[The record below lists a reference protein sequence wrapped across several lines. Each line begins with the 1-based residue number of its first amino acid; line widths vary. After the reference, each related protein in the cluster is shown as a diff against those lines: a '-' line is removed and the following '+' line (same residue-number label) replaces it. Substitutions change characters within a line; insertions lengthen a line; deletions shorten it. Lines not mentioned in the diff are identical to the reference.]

1 MRVENMF
8 TIFSYENK
16 KGKGITERNN
26 KGEKMN
32 YEKEKER
39 M

>member
-1 MRVENMF
+1 MRMKAMV

-16 KGKGITERNN
+16 KGKEIRQKNN

-32 YEKEKER
+32 YEK
-39 M
+39 